1 MPVLPSFD
9 PFAPDPYLLDQ
20 HLLDPSVAKTL
31 MAAVPVS
38 PEDVVLDLGAGTGTL
53 TGAILHH
60 RPRLVIAVEP
70 DPRCRP
76 FLTDRRG
83 IELLPVRI
91 QELSARDLGDVTM
104 IIANPPFSALH
115 HVIGLARRMPRL
127 RAAELCVGRRW
138 AEAATAV
145 PADPHY
151 SAITLDVSARF
162 AATVRRIVPGSAF
175 TPPIAGSAVW
185 VRLLPLARPDPL
197 LGSFADAVRERAG
210 LRLKEW
216 LRAPATNRPPLRDR
230 LPALR
235 ADPVVRRLQQRRLS
249 ALTRAELAVLVARI
263 KLQNPG

>member
-1 MPVLPSFD
+1 MPAHSFPLD
-9 PFAPDPYLLDQ
+9 PDLDQ
-20 HLLDPSVAKTL
+20 HLLDPRLAAALVAGAMITRD
-31 MAAVPVS
+31 
-38 PEDVVLDLGAGTGTL
+38 DVVLDVGAGTGAL
-53 TGAILHH
+53 TAAILRH
-60 RPRLVIAVEP
+60 RPRTVIAVEP
-70 DPRCRP
+70 DPRCLAALSRSPCLDLRP
-76 FLTDRRG
+76 A
-83 IELLPVRI
+83 RI
-91 QELSARDLGDVTM
+91 QDLDPAGLSDVTM